1 MTGDLA
7 AELAASLTARDEEY
21 RTLTTRL
28 RTENVVPVAGR
39 CLCSHS
45 KAQHGRGEGQCYMAA
60 CGCARMRPAEAKP

>member
-39 CLCSHS
+39 CKCSHS
-45 KAQHGRGEGQCYMAA
+45 KAQHKRGEGQCYMAA